1 MRVLA
6 HLWGR
11 AENQW
16 GREVWSD
23 VQRVVGRRCAGE
35 KATLVTFCAWHEE
48 ISFRNES
55 FCVPNTSIYSRVPVF
70 FAHLNFRLAAV
81 LFPLFCRQV
90 IRMSPVLWVTLTLEA
105 MLGPQSSLIC
115 VENCVPTF
123 AQRAVGWS
131 WVCKWGAACGVFR
144 KEGNLFKPGPSMG

>member
-1 MRVLA
+1 MCVRA

-35 KATLVTFCAWHEE
+35 KATLAIFCAWHEE
-48 ISFRNES
+48 ISFRNKS
-55 FCVPNTSIYSRVPVF
+55 FCIPNTSIYSRVPVF

-81 LFPLFCRQV
+81 LFLLFCRRV
-90 IRMSPVLWVTLTLEA
+90 VRMSPALWVTLTLEA
-105 MLGPQSSLIC
+105 MLGPQSSLVC

-144 KEGNLFKPGPSMG
+144 KEGNLFKPGPSVG